1 MSEHCLIAG
10 ISAKDQPYLTKFF
23 KQKLRGATST
33 SFLTVKEQNPFYRNE
48 VIKST
53 LAAFANTISK
63 TKPDKIRIIYIP
75 YRYSDDLKEAFFPF
89 ADIQPFDETP
99 LYEDYVAKSFKNLDE
114 FGLKLLDVIKGG
126 LKIKKKPPK
135 KHCMLLP
142 NKNFTLENG
151 TFRDL
156 LKRFYFENLDDSIF
170 NDIKKATE
178 ERCFQDSRGLVFPV
192 TKMNEGSVTYKHEIT
207 PPEHFL
213 SGCYRLGIY
222 WEAGLHFDVKH
233 PNKPLKN
240 YTFTCNIKGKK
251 NIPSKTTHVNIY
263 LNDFIRL
270 PKNKKG

>member
-10 ISAKDQPYLTKFF
+10 ISAKDQPYLTKFL
-23 KQKLRGATST
+23 KNKLRETTST
-33 SFLTVKEQNPFYRNE
+33 SFLTVKEQNPFYKNE

-63 TKPDKIRIIYIP
+63 AKPDKIRLIYIP

-89 ADIQPFDETP
+89 ADIQPFDETR
-99 LYEDYVAKSFKNLDE
+99 LYKDYVTKKFKNIDE
-114 FGLKLLDVIKGG
+114 FGLKLLEVIRGG
-126 LKIKKKPPK
+126 LKIKSKPSK
-135 KHCMLLP
+135 KHPMLLP
-142 NKNFTLENG
+142 NKNFNLENG

-156 LKRFYFENLDDSIF
+156 LKRFYFENLDNSIF
-170 NDIKKATE
+170 NDIKKEKTAH
-178 ERCFQDSRGLVFPV
+178 CFKDSRGLIFPV
-192 TKMNEGSVTYKHEIT
+192 TKVNEGSINYKHEIT

-213 SGCYRLGIY
+213 SGCYRLGIH

-233 PNKPLKN
+233 PSKPLKN
-240 YTFTCNIKGKK
+240 YTFTCNLQGEKA
-251 NIPSKTTHVNIY
+251 IPTNTTHVNIY